1 LRHPPFFFH
10 CCCPPTLSKENG
22 AGFSAVFR
30 WLAWRDRFHKKYE
43 GKMTARPKI
52 QKKYS
57 AAFTILFRGFDIF
70 IQHISGE
77 EKNETKGEI
86 TAMLENDTEFLS
98 ERNEKAERRAP
109 RKAKRHV
116 RRHESRGARAVKKA
130 VALVLCAGAGAVGGA
145 LYTRNSGSGNVVIN
159 TVSQNDSTGVS
170 TNSGNSVSVAK
181 KISASVVAITTE
193 NVKTSQSWFGS
204 QISSGAG
211 SGVVVSKDGYIVTCA
226 HVIKDASRIGVTTSD
241 SKKYIAKLIGY
252 DTASDIALLK
262 ISANN
267 LTPAAMADSDKI
279 EQGQKVYAVGNP
291 EGTFANSITSGI
303 ISAKSRTISVSS
315 SDDDSDSSADP
326 FSEMFGS
333 GQTYQQSRVTKMNV
347 IQTDASVSP
356 GNSGG
361 GLFNEAGCL
370 IGIVNAK
377 SAGSNTEG
385 LGFAIPEKTVLKK
398 IKEIMKSG
406 NNKKENKTEKVAGQD
421 QVQMPN

>member
-1 LRHPPFFFH
+1 
-10 CCCPPTLSKENG
+10 
-22 AGFSAVFR
+22 
-30 WLAWRDRFHKKYE
+30 
-43 GKMTARPKI
+43 MTVQPKI

-70 IQHISGE
+70 SKHISSVG
-77 EKNETKGEI
+77 KNETKGEI

-116 RRHESRGARAVKKA
+116 RRHESRGARAFKKA
-130 VALVLCAGAGAVGGA
+130 VALVLCAGAGAVGGV

-170 TNSGNSVSVAK
+170 TDSGNSSVSVAK

-315 SDDDSDSSADP
+315 SDDDSSSDTDP

-398 IKEIMKSG
+398 IKEIMKNG
-406 NNKKENKTEKVAGQD
+406 NMTNYNL
-421 QVQMPN
+421 N